1 LEALRQAHSQSNRYL
16 FTVQGS
22 QAVLQ
27 AK

>member
-1 LEALRQAHSQSNRYL
+1 LRQAHSQSNRYL